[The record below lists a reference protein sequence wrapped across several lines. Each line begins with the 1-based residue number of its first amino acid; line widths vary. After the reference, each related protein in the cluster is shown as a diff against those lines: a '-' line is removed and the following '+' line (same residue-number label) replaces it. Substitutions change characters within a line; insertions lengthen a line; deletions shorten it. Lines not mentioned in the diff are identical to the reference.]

1 MSQVLKR
8 RKKIDVTC
16 AIIEQGGLVLVAQR
30 SESMSLP
37 LKWEF
42 PGGKIEPQED
52 AIECLKREIAEE
64 LGIQICIRASL
75 EPSDWAY
82 PDFDITL
89 HPFVCEHYSGCL
101 QLLEHKAISWLT
113 LEKLSSLDWA
123 DADEPVLHSYLQYCQ
138 SQKDKCAV
146 SNC

>member
-1 MSQVLKR
+1 MSRDLNR
-8 RKKIDVTC
+8 RKKIHVTC
-16 AIIEQGGLVLVAQR
+16 AIIEKDDLVLAAQR
-30 SESMSLP
+30 SGTMSLP

-64 LGIQICIRASL
+64 LGIQIRILAPL
-75 EPSDWAY
+75 PPSDWAY
-82 PDFDITL
+82 PDLDITL
-89 HPFVCEHYSGCL
+89 YPFICEHSNGRF
-101 QLLEHKAISWLT
+101 QLLEHNAISWLT
-113 LEKLSSLDWA
+113 LEDLSSLDWA
-123 DADEPVLHSYLQYCQ
+123 EADEPVLHAYLQYCR